1 MKVIQDNPYRLF
13 GVYANS
19 PAKERVAN
27 MRRLTAFM
35 KVGKQVSFP
44 LDLPMLGGATR
55 TDETIA
61 EANSRLTLPKDQFHY
76 AQFWFVKLTPLD
88 DIAFNHLTSGD
99 TAKAIEIWG
108 KKATASS
115 YQNIIVCSLAQGNYS
130 TAIKFAE
137 AMYANASYVAELAEA
152 VTGNR
157 DIVTAKAASMDFID
171 TLCDELRLETIL
183 PHIANSEWKRHL
195 TDRTVK
201 PLIASIEAAISA
213 AEKSKGP
220 AANYTAGVKL
230 MNSTKQAL
238 AKLRELISLSD
249 MQYQLIA
256 DKLSMA
262 ILQCGINYFNDSEDD
277 DAPTKAM
284 TLQGYALSI
293 AVGDMAKERCETNVE
308 ILRKFDPEEYRV
320 RKELQSLAQK
330 LHEFE
335 NRPKSTGLQDTTDLS
350 IQSRILIYIQ
360 TECSQINE
368 RITDFIE
375 SCEPDLISMK
385 SKLEDDCQ
393 IYIRISSAIA
403 STAINALVGI
413 LNEAQRST
421 IISNI
426 YPHFRLNIKD
436 IFKQAGKTMVL
447 IGRLDMDE
455 KCADYYNSNN
465 CTVREIAGLSYMRK
479 KKPFTKKKSVKES
492 TSVSTSSN
500 DSKPTESSKHNKW
513 YDITWDK
520 LIIGFII
527 AVILFI
533 IIIFIQ
539 ANNSL
544 KHYEQEQNI
553 DTPVYQSVDDR
564 YYNSG
569 YEYEHEYENGSSD
582 YDEYEDGYSR

>member
-1 MKVIQDNPYRLF
+1 MKVIQDNPYRLL

-27 MRRLTAFM
+27 MNRLTAFM

-61 EANSRLTLPKDQFHY
+61 EANSRLALPKDQFHY

-88 DIAFNHLTSGD
+88 EIAFNHLTSGD

-137 AMYANASYVAELAEA
+137 ALYANAGYVAELAEA
-152 VTGNR
+152 ATGNR
-157 DIVTAKAASMDFID
+157 DIVTAKAASLDFID

-183 PHIANSEWKRHL
+183 PHITNSEWKRHL
-195 TDRTVK
+195 TDRSVK
-201 PLIASIEAAISA
+201 PLIASIEAAISV
-213 AEKSKGP
+213 AEKSKGS

-238 AKLRELISLSD
+238 AKLRELLGLSD
-249 MQYQLIA
+249 MQYRLIA

-284 TLQGYALSI
+284 ILQGYALSI
-293 AVGDMAKERCETNVE
+293 AVGDMAKERCKTNVE
-308 ILRKFDPEEYRV
+308 ILRKYDPEEYRV

-335 NRPKSTGLQDTTDLS
+335 NRPKSYEPPKVKVGSLLVPGFVSFD
-350 IQSRILIYIQ
+350 Y
-360 TECSQINE
+360 ECQMEIE
-368 RITDFIE
+368 TVGHFIE
-375 SCEPDLISMK
+375 RCRPELNSMRR
-385 SKLEDDCQ
+385 KLGMDNQ
-393 IYIRISSAIA
+393 TYVLLSSAIA
-403 STAINALVGI
+403 TKAINALVSAI
-413 LNEAQRST
+413 NRTFLNGPSSVIAKYAAAT
-421 IISNI
+421 M
-426 YPHFRLNIKD
+426 
-436 IFKQAGKTMVL
+436 QA
-447 IGRLDMDE
+447 IGELDMDK
-455 KCADYYNSNN
+455 KCARYYNSNN
-465 CTVREIAGLSYMRK
+465 ETLRNIAGLPYARK
-479 KKPFTKKKSVKES
+479 KKPVPEKKAVKES
-492 TSVSTSSN
+492 TTVSTSTDTSSN
-500 DSKPTESSKHNKW
+500 SNKQAVSKK
-513 YDITWDK
+513 YITWDK
-520 LIIGFII
+520 LIIAFII
-527 AVILFI
+527 AVILFVI
-533 IIIFIQ
+533 ITFIH
-539 ANNSL
+539 AHNSL
-544 KHYEQEQNI
+544 KHYEQEKNI

-569 YEYEHEYENGSSD
+569 YEYEYEDGSSD
-582 YDEYEDGYSR
+582 YDEYENDGGYSS